1 MSKNLVPGT
10 PGTGSPGLTDAAS
23 ASDLNDQLCQ
33 PRNPIYKLPDKYTGT
48 HFWSANASNHEVLY
62 NFLLPSILEAIG
74 DGSVENTE
82 DPFVVCDYG
91 AGDGGTS
98 MKLMAEI
105 ISIRK
110 KHGEEKPIVIV
121 YEDQPW
127 NDFKSL
133 FCLSQ
138 GLFGDQTSFLPE
150 DENVFVLASGT
161 NFFTRCLPRNYVDL
175 AVSCCAMHWLSKR
188 PCSLAQDIFCRGD
201 LNSEEELEAY
211 KKQAAQD
218 WETILLN
225 RTAELKPG
233 AHFFLVTSASKDG
246 MHSGAT
252 RHYTF
257 RITTYLKDL
266 WLTFAK
272 TGRITMEEFV
282 NTNVAYFQ
290 RTEDELKA
298 PFLSADSKVSA
309 SGFKLMSLEINE
321 TIFDIS
327 MQLKNKKLLDEEQR
341 VIAHY
346 ARKYVNALRGWINA
360 VFMSGL
366 DGRRSKEEK
375 MAIVDNL
382 FSQLEDDV
390 ACRPNDFGYDM
401 IVAYI
406 DILKEK

>member
-105 ISIRK
+105 IS
-110 KHGEEKPIVIV
+110 
-121 YEDQPW
+121 
-127 NDFKSL
+127 
-133 FCLSQ
+133 
-138 GLFGDQTSFLPE
+138 LFGDQTSFLPE